1 MKVKQFIEL
10 LKNVNIFKK
19 TGDGYIEKEYSD
31 LLISIETDCDKEIN
45 FKVSNLN
52 KEIENEIENLEV
64 NNIKYL
70 FNYSNYIGL
79 KAMEKEH
86 YEEEKVTVGELL
98 GTLKSAIVFGNNTT
112 PVEVIIK
119 SKNGNKKWSWPEL
132 DIERYG
138 TIMPWGWESLKKLE
152 VESISE
158 INSEKKFKI
167 KIIAIED

>member
-1 MKVKQFIEL
+1 
-10 LKNVNIFKK
+10 
-19 TGDGYIEKEYSD
+19 
-31 LLISIETDCDKEIN
+31 
-45 FKVSNLN
+45 
-52 KEIENEIENLEV
+52 
-64 NNIKYL
+64 
-70 FNYSNYIGL
+70 
-79 KAMEKEH
+79 MEKEH

-119 SKNGNKKWSWPEL
+119 SRNGNKKWNWPEL

-138 TIMPWGWESLKKLE
+138 SIMPWGWESLKKLE